1 MNDIDTMYAGNAL
14 PRWSDATHDA
24 LSKGTNNIM
33 SQKILVTG
41 ATGTIGTHVVDEL
54 AKRGASVRAAARG
67 ASKASLPGGVEPAEL
82 DFADAAS
89 IDRAL
94 QGVSA
99 AFLLTP
105 FAADQVELG
114 TRFIDRAKA
123 AGVQRIVK
131 LSAIGAE
138 IEPGIQ
144 LGRWHRAI
152 ERHLETSGLEH
163 TFLRPNNFMQNF
175 VGYYP
180 PDAEGTIYLPWGDG
194 ACSFIDGRD
203 IGRVAAVALTDDGH
217 AGKAYTL
224 TGPAAFTIGEAAAT
238 LSSVTGRK
246 IRYVD
251 VPEAA
256 ARGAMLGL
264 GMPAW
269 MVDAMLEL
277 HAVDKAGYAAVVT
290 DDVTKLTGTPA
301 RSFADF
307 AKEHAAS
314 WKKKS

>member
-1 MNDIDTMYAGNAL
+1 MT
-14 PRWSDATHDA
+14 
-24 LSKGTNNIM
+24 
-33 SQKILVTG
+33 QKILVTG
-41 ATGTIGTHVVDEL
+41 ATGTIGTHVVSEL
-54 AKRGASVRAAARG
+54 AKRGAAVRAASRG
-67 ASKASLPGGVEPAEL
+67 AAKATLPAGVEPAEL
-82 DFADAAS
+82 DFADTAS
-89 IDRAL
+89 IDRAV

-114 TRFIDRAKA
+114 SRFIDRAKA
-123 AGVQRIVK
+123 AGVKRIVK
-131 LSAIGAE
+131 LSAIGSE

-152 ERHLETSGLEH
+152 ERHLEASGIEH

-180 PDAEGTIYLPWGDG
+180 PDAEGVMYLPWGDG

-203 IGRVAAVALTDDGH
+203 VGRVAAVALTSAGH

-224 TGPAAFTIGEAAAT
+224 TGPAAFTIGEAAAV
-238 LSSVTGRK
+238 LSSVSGRN
-246 IRYVD
+246 ISYVD
-251 VPEAA
+251 VPESA
-256 ARGAMLGL
+256 ARSAMLGL

-277 HAVDKAGYAAVVT
+277 HAIDKAGYAAVVT
-290 DDVTKLTGTPA
+290 DDVAKITGTPA

-314 WKKKS
+314 WQKKA

>member
-1 MNDIDTMYAGNAL
+1 
-14 PRWSDATHDA
+14 
-24 LSKGTNNIM
+24 M

-41 ATGTIGTHVVDEL
+41 ATGTIGTHVVSEL

-67 ASKASLPGGVEPAEL
+67 AGKASLPAGVEPAEL

-105 FAADQVELG
+105 LAADQVELG

-123 AGVQRIVK
+123 AGVKRIVK
-131 LSAIGAE
+131 LSALGSD

-144 LGRWHRAI
+144 LGRWHRAV
-152 ERHLETSGLEH
+152 ERHLEASGIEH
-163 TFLRPNNFMQNF
+163 TILRPNNFMQNF
-175 VGYYP
+175 ASYYP
-180 PDAEGTIYLPWGDG
+180 PDAEGVIYLPWGN
-194 ACSFIDGRD
+194 AAVSFIDGRD
-203 IGRVAAVALTDDGH
+203 VGRVAAVALTDAGH

-224 TGPAAFTIGEAAAT
+224 TGPAAFTVAEAAAT
-238 LSSVTGRK
+238 LSIVSGRK
-246 IRYVD
+246 ITYVD
-251 VPEAA
+251 VPEDA
-256 ARGAMLGL
+256 ARGAMLGMGL
-264 GMPAW
+264 PAW
-269 MVDAMLEL
+269 MVDAMMEL
-277 HAVDKAGYAAVVT
+277 HAIDKAGYASVVT
-290 DDVTKLTGTPA
+290 DEVAKITGTPA

-314 WKKKS
+314 WKK